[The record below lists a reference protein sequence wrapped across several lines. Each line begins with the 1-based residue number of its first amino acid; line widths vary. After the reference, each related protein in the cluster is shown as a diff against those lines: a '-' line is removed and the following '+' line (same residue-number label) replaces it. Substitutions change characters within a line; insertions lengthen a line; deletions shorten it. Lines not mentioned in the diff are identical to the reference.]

1 MAKPIK
7 NNRLGRGLS
16 ALLKDEPT
24 IKSAT
29 DFGAQKL
36 VGNIIEIELDK
47 ITANPWQP
55 RTNFDKRNLEDLVE
69 SIRSLGVIQPI
80 TVRKKD
86 DGTYELISGERRFRA
101 STIVGKTN
109 IPAYVRLA
117 NDQEML
123 EMALVENIQRQDL
136 DAIEIALSY
145 QQLID
150 EIKLTQEELSK
161 RVGKDRSSITNYLRL
176 LKLDPIIQTGIRDGM
191 ISMGHGRALM
201 AIEDI
206 ELQFEVYE
214 KIVKDNLS
222 VRETEKL
229 IKAIKNGE
237 QTGLNTKE
245 KVELPTM
252 YKTAMDNFQQRL
264 NTNVKIQRNE
274 KGKGKII
281 IDFTSDEEFERL
293 RSFFNE
299 N

>member
-1 MAKPIK
+1 MAKPNK

-24 IKSAT
+24 IRSAS
-29 DFGAQKL
+29 DEGAKKL
-36 VGNIIEIELDK
+36 VGNILEIDLGK

-55 RTNFDKRNLEDLVE
+55 RSNFDKKALEELVA
-69 SIRSLGVIQPI
+69 SIDALGVIQPI
-80 TVRKKD
+80 TVRKKENGD
-86 DGTYELISGERRFRA
+86 YELISGERRFRA
-101 STIVGKTN
+101 SELAGKKS

-191 ISMGHGRALM
+191 ISMGRGRALM
-201 AIEDI
+201 AIDDAD
-206 ELQFEVYE
+206 LQFDIYE
-214 KIVKDNLS
+214 KIVRNNLS
-222 VRETEKL
+222 VRDTEKL
-229 IKAIKNGE
+229 IKSIKTGE
-237 QTGLNTKE
+237 QKPDKVKEVELPPLYQTALNDMVKSLNTK
-245 KVELPTM
+245 VEI
-252 YKTAMDNFQQRL
+252 KRAKN
-264 NTNVKIQRNE
+264 
-274 KGKGKII
+274 GKGKII
-281 IDFTSDEEFERL
+281 LNFTSDEEFERL
-293 RSFFNE
+293 RIFLNE
-299 N
+299 Q

>member
-1 MAKPIK
+1 MAKPNK

-24 IKSAT
+24 VKTAQ
-29 DFGAQKL
+29 DEGAKKL
-36 VGNIIEIELDK
+36 VGNILEIDLEK

-55 RTNFDKRNLEDLVE
+55 RTNFDKKALEELVS
-69 SIRSLGVIQPI
+69 SIQTLGVIQPI
-80 TVRKKD
+80 TIRKKPT
-86 DGTYELISGERRFRA
+86 GEYELISGERRFRA
-101 STIVGKTN
+101 SQLAGKKT

-145 QQLID
+145 QQLMD

-161 RVGKDRSSITNYLRL
+161 RVGKDRTSITNYLRL

-201 AIEDI
+201 AIDDTD
-206 ELQFEVYE
+206 LQFDIYE
-214 KIVKDNLS
+214 KIVKNNLS
-222 VRETEKL
+222 VRDTERL
-229 IKAIKNGE
+229 IKSIKEGKPEKKATNE
-237 QTGLNTKE
+237 LPSQYKEALSSISNSLNTK
-245 KVELPTM
+245 VEI
-252 YKTAMDNFQQRL
+252 KRAN
-264 NTNVKIQRNE
+264 N
-274 KGKGKII
+274 GKGKII
-281 IDFTSDEEFERL
+281 LNFTSDDEFERL
-293 RSFFNE
+293 RKFLNE

>member
-1 MAKPIK
+1 MAKPNK

-24 IKSAT
+24 VKTAQ
-29 DFGAQKL
+29 DEGAKKL
-36 VGNIIEIELDK
+36 VGNILEIDLEK

-55 RTNFDKRNLEDLVE
+55 RTNFDKKALDELVA
-69 SIRSLGVIQPI
+69 SIQTLGVIQPI
-80 TVRKKD
+80 TIRKKPT
-86 DGTYELISGERRFRA
+86 GEYELISGERRFRA
-101 STIVGKTN
+101 SQLAGKKT

-145 QQLID
+145 QQLMD

-161 RVGKDRSSITNYLRL
+161 RVGKDRTSITNYLRL

-201 AIEDI
+201 AIDDAD
-206 ELQFEVYE
+206 LQFDIYE
-214 KIVKDNLS
+214 KIVKNNLS
-222 VRETEKL
+222 VRDTERL
-229 IKAIKNGE
+229 IKSIKEGKPE
-237 QTGLNTKE
+237 KKAKDELPSQYKE
-245 KVELPTM
+245 ALSSISNSLKTKVEI
-252 YKTAMDNFQQRL
+252 KRAN
-264 NTNVKIQRNE
+264 N
-274 KGKGKII
+274 GKGKILN
-281 IDFTSDEEFERL
+281 FTSDDEFERL
-293 RSFFNE
+293 RKFLNE

>member
-1 MAKPIK
+1 MAKSNK

-24 IKSAT
+24 VHSAS
-29 DFGAQKL
+29 DDGAKKL
-36 VGNIIEIELDK
+36 VGNIIEVELNK

-55 RTNFDKRNLEDLVE
+55 RTNFDKRNLEDLVT
-69 SIRSLGVIQPI
+69 SIQALGVIQPI
-80 TVRKKD
+80 TVRKKN

-101 STIVGKTN
+101 SIIADKKT
-109 IPAYVRLA
+109 IPAFVRLA

-150 EIKLTQEELSK
+150 EVKLTQEELSK
-161 RVGKDRSSITNYLRL
+161 RVGKERSSITNYLRL

-191 ISMGHGRALM
+191 IAMGHGRALM
-201 AIEDI
+201 AIVDADK
-206 ELQFEVYE
+206 QFEIYE
-214 KIVKDNLS
+214 RIVRDNLS

-229 IKAIKNGE
+229 IKAV
-237 QTGLNTKE
+237 KE
-245 KVELPTM
+245 GQQPEEKQKDKVELPEH
-252 YKTAMDNFQQRL
+252 YQTAMNRFQERL
-264 NTNVKIQRNE
+264 NTAVKIQRAKN
-274 KGKGKII
+274 GKGKII
-281 IDFTSDEEFERL
+281 IDFASDEEFERL
-293 RSFFNE
+293 RSFLNE

>member
-1 MAKPIK
+1 MAKPNK

-16 ALLKDEPT
+16 ALLKDEPA
-24 IKSAT
+24 IKTAH
-29 DFGAQKL
+29 DEGAKKI
-36 VGNIIEIELDK
+36 VGNILEIDLEK

-55 RTNFDKRNLEDLVE
+55 RSNFDKKALEELVS
-69 SIRSLGVIQPI
+69 SITTLGVIQPI
-80 TVRKKD
+80 TVRKKIS
-86 DGTYELISGERRFRA
+86 GEYELISGERRFRA
-101 STIVGKTN
+101 SQLAGKKT

-161 RVGKDRSSITNYLRL
+161 RVGKDRTSITNYLRL

-201 AIEDI
+201 AIEDPDI
-206 ELQFEVYE
+206 QFDLYE
-214 KIVKDNLS
+214 KIVKNNLS
-222 VRETEKL
+222 VRDTERL
-229 IKAIKNGE
+229 IKS
-237 QTGLNTKE
+237 LKE
-245 KVELPTM
+245 GDEKTAKKVVELPQQ
-252 YKTAMDNFQQRL
+252 YKEALSSISSSLKTKVEIKRAQN
-264 NTNVKIQRNE
+264 
-274 KGKGKII
+274 GKGKII
-281 IDFTSDEEFERL
+281 LNFTSDDEFERL
-293 RSFFNE
+293 RKFLNE

>member
-55 RTNFDKRNLEDLVE
+55 RTNFDKRNLDDLVV
-69 SIRSLGVIQPI
+69 SIKSLGVIQPI
-80 TVRKKD
+80 TVRKKE
-86 DGTYELISGERRFRA
+86 DGNYELISGERRFRA
-101 STIVGKTN
+101 SQLADKKNV
-109 IPAYVRLA
+109 PAYVRLA

-145 QQLID
+145 QQLI
-150 EIKLTQEELSK
+150 EEVKLTQEELSK
-161 RVGKDRSSITNYLRL
+161 RVRKDRSSITNYLRL

-201 AIEDI
+201 AIEDTD
-206 ELQFEVYE
+206 LQFEIYE

-222 VRETEKL
+222 VRDTEKL

-237 QTGLNTKE
+237 QITNNTKE
-245 KVELPTM
+245 KAELPTF
-252 YKTAMDNFQQRL
+252 YQNAIDSIQQRL

-293 RSFFNE
+293 RSFLNE